1 MRNIRLQAFLGAL
14 CGALWAFAPAVAGED
29 PTAAK
34 PAKIELPKPREK
46 ADVDVLAALKGRHS
60 SRDFDAKKPIP
71 DDVLATVLWAADGV
85 NRPDGKHTAPTA
97 LGVRHMR
104 IYVCRADGAWRYD
117 QDAHVLLAVSKEDLR
132 ARIAR
137 QKPFAEAQAIL
148 VFTSDLAAFDAKA
161 ARADKAVL
169 VFEDANR
176 EGFELIKSK
185 IYLMKW
191 SSCEARTVPSVF
203 PSWRLRTSCLSA
215 TIPIFSYSGIF
226 CFSRRQ
232 ALSRN
237 RSGRCS

>member
-161 ARADKAVL
+161 ARADKAMR
-169 VFEDANR
+169 R
-176 EGFELIKSK
+176 EWSHYAAGAIGQNVYLAAEAFGLGTVIAAGVNAEEAKKS
-185 IYLMKW
+185 LALGA
-191 SSCEARTVPSVF
+191 EEVPLYVMPLGYPKAIS
-203 PSWRLRTSCLSA
+203 P
-215 TIPIFSYSGIF
+215 
-226 CFSRRQ
+226 
-232 ALSRN
+232 
-237 RSGRCS
+237 